1 MKTLVLIVGLLIAA
15 GPRQEGI
22 RFVALDVYVDGGA
35 QAVAAWQFELSGDDR
50 AKIVGVEGGEP
61 KCWAEAP
68 YYDPAALQGGRIII
82 AAFTLDAK
90 VPAGRVRVARIHL
103 QESGVGSPDYTSK
116 VMAAAAPGGA
126 RIDAKI
132 DVVRK

>member
-1 MKTLVLIVGLLIAA
+1 VKTLAVLVGLLLAA
-15 GPRQEGI
+15 APRQETA
-22 RFVALDVYVDGGA
+22 RFVALDVYVDGGTRA
-35 QAVAAWQFELSGDDR
+35 IAAYQFELAGDDR
-50 AKIVGVEGGEP
+50 SKIVGVEGGDP
-61 KCWAEAP
+61 KCWADAP

-82 AAFTLDAK
+82 AAFTLDGN
-90 VPAGRVRVARIHL
+90 VPAGRIRVARIHL
-103 QESGVGSPDYTSK
+103 QESGVGMPDYTSK